1 MKKPAKRAKAKSSAK
16 GTKRKSRRSAKA
28 VQATSKTKSKTST
41 KRRTSS
47 KERPATQAKPYAGVS
62 IPKTRSKLKDV
73 MKKAATAAIVAAGAA
88 VVDTAV
94 GELQSGKKSATEP
107 ETNLGTRGQA
117 DQTIR
122 RRGDN
127 R

>member
-41 KRRTSS
+41 KRRTPS

-73 MKKAATAAIVAAGAA
+73 AKKAATAAIVAAGVA

-94 GELQSGKKSATEP
+94 GELRSGKKSATEP
-107 ETNLGTRGQA
+107 GSNLGTTGQGGS
-117 DQTIR
+117 DDTEKR
-122 RRGDN
+122 R
-127 R
+127 